1 MLILYS
7 MIYHVDIVNLFQ
19 PLQNGSASPSS
30 ENDLCVDRARSVI
43 YASLKEIRRYL
54 TLQET
59 RHGWNDA
66 ITLVLHPIT
75 VASYGSLDE
84 ISLTHTRSTPIENR
98 EPYQGLLTCLRALG
112 TLSSY
117 SYYAQ
122 PLFRLLTQKCQE
134 LEIKLP
140 MEVQSILDY
149 YTSEEWTKNAAT
161 LVSSQYIADIR
172 QMDADTESARM
183 DAIISAWEGL
193 QLEDGAKGKGK

>member
-1 MLILYS
+1 
-7 MIYHVDIVNLFQ
+7 MIYHVDIINLFQ
-19 PLQNGSASPSS
+19 PLQNGGASPSS

-43 YASLKEIRRYL
+43 YASLREIRRYL

-66 ITLVLHPIT
+66 ITLVLHAIT

-84 ISLTHTRSTPIENR
+84 ISLIRTTSTAIENI

-122 PLFRLLTQKCQE
+122 PLFRLLTQKCQA
-134 LEIKLP
+134 LDIKLP
-140 MEVQSILDY
+140 IEVQGILDY

-161 LVSSQYIADIR
+161 LVSSQYIADMR
-172 QMDADTESARM
+172 QIDVDTENARM
-183 DAIISAWEGL
+183 DAIISSWEGL
-193 QLEDGAKGKGK
+193 QLDDGVKGKGK